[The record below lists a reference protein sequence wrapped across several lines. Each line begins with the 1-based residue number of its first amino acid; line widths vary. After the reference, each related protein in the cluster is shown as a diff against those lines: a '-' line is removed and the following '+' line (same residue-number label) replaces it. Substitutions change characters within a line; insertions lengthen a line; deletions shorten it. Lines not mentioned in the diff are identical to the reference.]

1 MKLTTARAIPFTL
14 AIAVAA
20 FMLSGVSRFKAAHHG
35 IDAVVGDV
43 VWLGFLI
50 AALAT
55 LVLAAVAVY
64 RRRTRSRIVT
74 ART

>member
-20 FMLSGVSRFKAAHHG
+20 FMLSGVSRFKDAHHG
-35 IDAVVGDV
+35 ADAVVGDI